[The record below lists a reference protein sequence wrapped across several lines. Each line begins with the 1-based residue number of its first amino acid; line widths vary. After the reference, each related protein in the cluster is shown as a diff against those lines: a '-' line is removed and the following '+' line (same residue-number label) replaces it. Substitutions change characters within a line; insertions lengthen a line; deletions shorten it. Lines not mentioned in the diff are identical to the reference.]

1 LDLRSSQAI
10 EGLGSVAASGWSAQ
24 ARPCLLG
31 NDNASGIQLQ
41 LCLPVHEEGQAAIE
55 AGLLVS
61 AGLTRLGQL
70 ERLLCLRELN
80 LSDNEVTSLVEA
92 GGGDFSRMVFLKRLV
107 LDGNRLQ
114 SLHGMSWPT
123 GLVYFSA
130 TRNEITKIGRVSGG
144 GTDTV
149 TYLGLGANPVC
160 ASDGNEGG
168 AEGAVKRAL
177 DRAGLKLPML
187 ETLCTTAK

>member
-1 LDLRSSQAI
+1 MDLRSSQAI
-10 EGLGSVAASGWSAQ
+10 EGLGSVAASGWSVRAKP
-24 ARPCLLG
+24 RLLG
-31 NDNASGIQLQ
+31 DENASGVQLQ
-41 LCLPVHEEGQAAIE
+41 LCLPVHEEGQPAIQT
-55 AGLLVS
+55 GLLVG

-70 ERLLCLRELN
+70 ERLLCLQELD

-92 GGGDFSRMVFLKRLV
+92 GGGDFSRMAFLKRLV

-114 SLHGMSWPT
+114 NLHGMSWPT

-130 TRNEITKIGRVSGG
+130 ARNEITKIGRVSGG

-149 TYLGLGANPVC
+149 TYLGLGGNPLC
-160 ASDGNEGG
+160 ASDGEGG
-168 AEGAVKRAL
+168 AQGAVKRAL